1 MKGFYRYAVQTAD
14 TMMTD
19 KMSWGKK
26 PPAYDLYIAPW
37 LAGTAFLSATSMGG
51 ATSMT
56 AMILMRSPGRKGM
69 TQAAREAARG
79 CQRGGKGH
87 LGLGHEPCGSDYV
100 ENCSGKD
107 HGDEHYGIFASAGFI
122 SAKFVVEETRDESH
136 RDVSNDITACD
147 AEGNANPSGPA
158 GKDGNADAAEQ
169 YIDNL
174 AESSE
179 FRAEEDSREENRKG
193 RERDRDFSCQR
204 HGEGSQYAGNCGA
217 EGAENKI
224 VCCHFHDAVNLRI
237 V

>member
-26 PPAYDLYIAPW
+26 PPAYDLYIARRGDEHDCDD
-37 LAGTAFLSATSMGG
+37 LDEIAGQERDDA
-51 ATSMT
+51 
-56 AMILMRSPGRKGM
+56 
-69 TQAAREAARG
+69 G